1 MNAGRTRPGGT
12 NHDSG
17 RRRTSVVTLA
27 LLALGLSA
35 VSAQAAPGGLSRESG
50 GLGVTSWTFGSRVL
64 HEGMEGADVRVLN
77 GIVSSK
83 PYGGEVGTGKT
94 FESPTATAVRQ
105 FQRRKAIA
113 ATGVVDTDTA
123 TALTRSMPLAGATW
137 YGPGFYGNETAC
149 GRVLRTGTVGVAHRT
164 LPCGTKVT
172 FFYHGRYLV
181 VPVIDR
187 GPFAKGYDWDLTGA
201 AAQKLGFT
209 TSDRVRYAVAG

>member
-1 MNAGRTRPGGT
+1 MNAGRTRPCGT
-12 NHDSG
+12 IHNSR
-17 RRRTSVVTLA
+17 RRRTSVVSLA
-27 LLALGLSA
+27 LLVLGLAA
-35 VSAQAAPGGLSRESG
+35 VSAQAAPGGVSRESG

-83 PYGGEVGTGKT
+83 AYGGEVGVGRV
-94 FESPTATAVRQ
+94 FESPTATAVKE
-105 FQRRKAIA
+105 FQRRKAIG
-113 ATGVVDTDTA
+113 ATGVVDEGTA
-123 TALTRSMPLAGATW
+123 TALTRSMRLAGATW

-149 GRVLRTGTVGVAHRT
+149 GRVLRTGTIGVAHRT

-172 FFYHGRYLV
+172 FSYHGRYLV

-187 GPFAKGYDWDLTGA
+187 GPFARGYDWDLTGA

-209 TSDRVRYAVAG
+209 TSDRVRYAISG